1 MFNENKYTMKKAKE
15 QDVSIT
21 FRISESTK
29 RKMKDRII
37 KKSVETNEIYNIS
50 LYLREL
56 IEGDYGK

>member
-1 MFNENKYTMKKAKE
+1 MKKIKE

-29 RKMKDRII
+29 RKMKNRII
-37 KKSVETNEIYNIS
+37 NKSVEKNEIYNIS

-56 IEGDYGK
+56 IEQDYEK